1 MSAPTPALSRRLLPW
16 VVGIAFFVVT
26 VMASWRIVALR
37 DSTIAREKEELQ
49 VYLQDQVTQWEDEL
63 FEDLADRL
71 DIIAQDPTLARGRQQ
86 WLRKHRP
93 WFNSLYVWQA
103 PGQPQGPSRPGAKA
117 HFVFPVPA
125 SEPTHRLL
133 ERTPCL
139 QRAKWMAQD
148 PSIDPIQAA
157 AAYEVGC
164 SRESTAVRLIAA
176 MEAAYLLDVTGQL
189 HLADQALDSAGI
201 PDALTLTEAVEQ
213 GLPPDQVA
221 LFRIARANIDLGM
234 GREQS
239 ALDQYYR
246 VGIEIVSLDAP
257 DAAASLS
264 QVEWPILM
272 RLRRHQRFDEA
283 KRLRALYERAERR
296 LVAYREIAERI
307 LPRRARPNEPPRFI
321 FDQYSNA
328 PYLLF
333 YGWGRSVGVAL
344 QLEQSMLLK
353 DFLERRIRRSR
364 RSRVTITDASGKWV
378 AGAKRGG
385 ELAMVVPFSRTLT
398 HLRVGYRQ
406 AGVDAELATV
416 DDQWIVSLVV
426 LLVCTLLGFGAL
438 YVWVRASW
446 QQAELMSR
454 QRAFTTRVTHELK
467 TPLAGIRV
475 MAENLEA
482 GAFRDGTQR
491 AEMARRIMDEADKL
505 TQRVDEVLAVARERT
520 IPDPVVF
527 DPEEVLYEVIDQ
539 WGPRYEDAGVTF
551 VAELDP
557 TEMVKGDPVALRDAV
572 SCLVDNALK
581 YRREDHPTPKVWLR
595 LHEEGR
601 RVFVE
606 VSDNGMGVPKAMR
619 RSIFERFVRVEG
631 PNRGKAGGHG
641 LGLAQVAEIVRA
653 HKGSITCVDG
663 VDGGARFVVS
673 LPAAAGS

>member
-1 MSAPTPALSRRLLPW
+1 VPPLKRRLLPW
-16 VVGIAFFVVT
+16 VVGATFFVVT
-26 VMASWRIVALR
+26 VIASWRVVALR

-49 VYLQDQVTQWEDEL
+49 AYLQDQVSQWEDEL
-63 FEDLADRL
+63 VSDLADRI
-71 DIIAQDPTLARGRQQ
+71 DIIAQDTSLSRGRQQ

-93 WFNSLYVWQA
+93 WFNALYVWQSPVA
-103 PGQPQGPSRPGAKA
+103 PQGPQRPGTEAR
-117 HFVFPVPA
+117 FLFPVPA
-125 SEPTHRLL
+125 GEPTHRLL

-164 SRESTAVRLIAA
+164 QRESLAVRLIAA
-176 MEAAYLLDVTGQL
+176 MEAAYLLDVTGQI
-189 HLADQALDSAGI
+189 HLAKQALESAALPDS
-201 PDALTLTEAVEQ
+201 LTLAEAVGK

-221 LFRIARANIDLGM
+221 NYRIMRAQVDLGL

-239 ALDQYYR
+239 ALDQLYR

-264 QVEWPILM
+264 LVEWPILM

-296 LVAYREIAERI
+296 LVAYREIADRI
-307 LPRRARPNEPPRFI
+307 LPRRARPNDPPRFI
-321 FDQYSNA
+321 FDQYSQT
-328 PYLLF
+328 PYLLL
-333 YGWGRSVGVAL
+333 YGWAGNTGVAL

-364 RSRVTITDASGKWV
+364 RSRVTITDAEGKWV

-426 LLVCTLLGFGAL
+426 LLACTLLGFSAM

-446 QQAELMSR
+446 QQMELLSR

-467 TPLAGIRV
+467 TPLAGIRL

-482 GAFRDGTQR
+482 GAFRDGDQR

-520 IPDPVVF
+520 IPDPVPF
-527 DPEEVLYEVIDQ
+527 DPEEVMYEIIDQ
-539 WGPRYEDAGVTF
+539 WGPRYEDAGVRF
-551 VAELDP
+551 SAELDP
-557 TEMVKGDPVALRDAV
+557 TEMVKGDPAAFRDAV

-581 YRREDHPTPKVWLR
+581 YRREDHPTPSVWLR

-601 RVFVE
+601 RVIVE
-606 VSDNGMGVPKAMR
+606 VVDNGMGVPKPMR
-619 RSIFERFVRVEG
+619 KAIFERFVRVEG
-631 PNRGKAGGHG
+631 PNRGKSGGHG
-641 LGLAQVAEIVRA
+641 LGLHQVAEIVRA
-653 HKGSITCVDG
+653 HKGTIQCTESEH
-663 VDGGARFVVS
+663 GGARFLVS
-673 LPAAAGS
+673 LPAA

>member
-1 MSAPTPALSRRLLPW
+1 VKPAVPPLSRRLLPW
-16 VVGIAFFVVT
+16 VVGTAFFVVT
-26 VMASWRIVALR
+26 LIASWRIVALR
-37 DSTIAREKEELQ
+37 DSAIASEKEELQ
-49 VYLQDQVTQWEDEL
+49 AYLQDQVSQWEEEL
-63 FEDLADRL
+63 YEDLGDRL
-71 DIIAQDPTLARGRQQ
+71 DIIAQDPSLARGRQQ

-93 WFNSLYVWQA
+93 WFNALYVWQA
-103 PGQPQGPSRPGAKA
+103 PVQPQGPQRPGKEP
-117 HFVFPVPA
+117 HFLFPVPSA
-125 SEPTHRLL
+125 EPTHELL

-164 SRESTAVRLIAA
+164 RKASDAVRLIAA
-176 MEAAYLLDVTGQL
+176 MEAAYLLDVTGQV
-189 HLADQALDSAGI
+189 HLAKQALDSAPM
-201 PDALTLTEAVEQ
+201 PDTLTLPEAVDR
-213 GLPPDQVA
+213 GLPPAQVA
-221 LFRIARANIDLGM
+221 NYRIMRAQVDLGL

-239 ALDQYYR
+239 ALDQLNR

-257 DAAASLS
+257 DAAAVLNL
-264 QVEWPILM
+264 VEWPIL
-272 RLRRHQRFDEA
+272 RQLRNHKRFEDA

-307 LPRRARPNEPPRFI
+307 LPQRARPKEPHRFI
-321 FDQYSNA
+321 FDQYSTS

-333 YGWGRSVGVAL
+333 YGWKAGVGVAL
-344 QLEQSMLLK
+344 QLEQGMLLR

-364 RSRVTITDASGKWV
+364 RGRVTITDASGKWV

-406 AGVDAELATV
+406 AGVDAEIAKV

-426 LLVCTLLGFGAL
+426 LLVCTMLGFGAL

-446 QQAELMSR
+446 QQMELMSR

-467 TPLAGIRV
+467 TPLAGIRL

-482 GAFRDGTQR
+482 GAFRDTGQR
-491 AEMARRIMDEADKL
+491 AEMARRIMEEADKL
-505 TQRVDEVLAVARERT
+505 TQRVDEVLSVARERT
-520 IPDPVVF
+520 IPDPTPF
-527 DPEEVLYEVIDQ
+527 DPEEVMYEVIDH
-539 WGPRYEDAGVTF
+539 WGPRYEDADVRL

-557 TEMVKGDPVALRDAV
+557 TDMVKGDPVALRDAV

-581 YRREDHPTPKVWLR
+581 YRREDHPSPAVWLR
-595 LHEEGR
+595 LREEGR
-601 RVFVE
+601 RVVVE
-606 VSDNGMGVPKAMR
+606 VSDNGMGVPKPMR

-641 LGLAQVAEIVRA
+641 LGLSQVAEIVRA
-653 HKGSITCVDG
+653 HKGTIVCTEAEE
-663 VDGGARFVVS
+663 GGARFVMS
-673 LPAAAGS
+673 LPAAP